1 MESQNGIIIN
11 QACDII
17 KKTYREVYRLKD
29 DFTDLLSDY
38 DSHFKYEEEYSFG
51 PKSLH
56 LTTHHAFLYKRESEG
71 SDTNIERFLVICV
84 VFHDGDYIKRIN
96 LKDQPEIWF
105 GLFDV
110 KNSTKKIR
118 TWHLYNLLG
127 IDDRKYFEDDELRI
141 GGDIFNYHWL
151 DDDSE
156 KDKEEYNGYFIGY
169 PLVQIN
175 DKESLKI
182 VLDKLFEVE

>member
-38 DSHFKYEEEYSFG
+38 DSHLKYEEEYSFG

-105 GLFDV
+105 GLFDI
-110 KNSTKKIR
+110 KNSEEKIR
-118 TWHLYNLLG
+118 PWHIYNLLG
-127 IDDRKYFEDDELRI
+127 IEEREFFKDNELRI

-151 DDDSE
+151 EDDSE
-156 KDKEEYNGYFIGY
+156 KDQEEYNGYFIGY